1 MDELVR
7 RWAHGWT
14 LCRGLAAPLD
24 RPAALEVTLGLPGRD
39 REVFTL
45 TDNAETVND
54 LAITT
59 AKGENPGEGTR
70 EGEVVW
76 LTVTTNQPQA
86 TAAVLEQ
93 AGLKL
98 LDEPCLLMTIDLTE
112 HPDKAAPPE
121 YRLETSSDGPLEYAK
136 VIDTQ
141 GNVAA
146 RGMAAIVGQDA
157 VLHDIHTDPAH
168 RRRGLGSVVMSM
180 LSRRATDRGA
190 ATGLLM
196 ATTDGGY
203 LYTNLGWSTEATMI
217 TAVSG

>member
-112 HPDKAAPPE
+112 HPDKAAPPGTGW
-121 YRLETSSDGPLEYAK
+121 RP
-136 VIDTQ
+136 
-141 GNVAA
+141 
-146 RGMAAIVGQDA
+146 
-157 VLHDIHTDPAH
+157 
-168 RRRGLGSVVMSM
+168 
-180 LSRRATDRGA
+180 RATGH
-190 ATGLLM
+190 
-196 ATTDGGY
+196 
-203 LYTNLGWSTEATMI
+203 WSTRRSSTPKATSRPAEWLPSSARMPSCTTSTPTRPI
-217 TAVSG
+217 AVAGWAVW